1 MLLLP
6 VGICTL
12 AAHLVGTTQFA
23 VIGGEDHD
31 CRVVQV
37 VCLYFFEKPNQMT
50 VAVPDAV
57 KIIICKIFH
66 RLSSFGH

>member
-12 AAHLVGTTQFA
+12 AAHLVGTAQFA
-23 VIGGEDHD
+23 VIGGEDHNR
-31 CRVVQV
+31 RVVQV
-37 VCLYFFEKPNQMT
+37 VGLYFFEQPNQMAI
-50 VAVPDAV
+50 AVPDAV
-57 KIIICKIFH
+57 EIIICKIFH